1 MVISE
6 IINKCADLFYINRD
20 MITSK
25 SKMRTA
31 VRARQAL
38 AMALSIR
45 GHSTSAIGRW
55 LDRDHTTI
63 MYNLEMAKEMMARD
77 SMFGQKV
84 FTLAQMVHQ
93 PDNPHPQR
101 HKQTRQYE
109 KSSSRSTCR
118 RLVRSSPIDRDFS
131 LPDRRITR
139 RTRRNARPFQ
149 IARNGWSN
157 TFPILYCSSGAER
170 ASPANH
176 SGSGPKLL
184 YMKQQGLT
192 TPSAAM

>member
-1 MVISE
+1 MVISD
-6 IINKCADLFYINRD
+6 IIAQCADLFYINKNL
-20 MITSK
+20 IVSK
-25 SKMRTA
+25 SRLRTA

-101 HKQTRQYE
+101 HKQAVKLDENGKTIVKDEEAEDEEEEDARKYSGPQAWGCDPGVP
-109 KSSSRSTCR
+109 THNN
-118 RLVRSSPIDRDFS
+118 LVRSLKYVS
-131 LPDRRITR
+131 
-139 RTRRNARPFQ
+139 
-149 IARNGWSN
+149 
-157 TFPILYCSSGAER
+157 E
-170 ASPANH
+170 
-176 SGSGPKLL
+176 KLL
-184 YMKQQGLT
+184 DGIQREARVSY
-192 TPSAAM
+192 